1 MLPIRDSSGRAI
13 LVAYYQAASLRVEL
27 RQDPSSLG
35 DAIFFL
41 LSAMAEDESTQ
52 RRGIVTL
59 CVISAT
65 PQPEKRDVDVLLHA
79 ALEDISANIYE
90 WCPLK
95 CNAHHHW
102 VYDHNNVVAQ
112 LEGKHHAVPP
122 FASMLGP
129 GRGNTAPVNLSNSL
143 RSGAAVFDT
152 IIGCFGKEYRIR
164 TRLHEGS
171 FDDYKGILKTF
182 GIPAEHL
189 PFSIDGSEIRVSGS
203 HGKWLQK
210 RRQKEA
216 VLIFHRQSM
225 LRAKDLNISTVGATN
240 EERNQHEIGTTSL
253 VPSCFDVIDI
263 PGRHDVCLGR
273 GTTLHQHAGNIAMRA
288 MMEPLVDEYE
298 NATSTR
304 RQDLN
309 KVIIQAVHLIGG
321 KFLTNKSNDGAW
333 FEVVTD
339 MAIVE
344 KSIGGIFRSMV
355 SRVNANKKSSW
366 TILAGTN

>member
-1 MLPIRDSSGRAI
+1 M
-13 LVAYYQAASLRVEL
+13 V
-27 RQDPSSLG
+27 
-35 DAIFFL
+35 FL
-41 LSAMAEDESTQ
+41 F
-52 RRGIVTL
+52 
-59 CVISAT
+59 VISHLISSPRRLWYEITT
-65 PQPEKRDVDVLLHA
+65 PV
-79 ALEDISANIYE
+79 
-90 WCPLK
+90 
-95 CNAHHHW
+95 
-102 VYDHNNVVAQ
+102 
-112 LEGKHHAVPP
+112 G
-122 FASMLGP
+122 
-129 GRGNTAPVNLSNSL
+129 T
-143 RSGAAVFDT
+143 
-152 IIGCFGKEYRIR
+152 
-164 TRLHEGS
+164 

-182 GIPAEHL
+182 GIPAEQL

-216 VLIFHRQSM
+216 VLILHRQSM
-225 LRAKDLNISTVGATN
+225 LRARDLNISMIGSMMDVEQG
-240 EERNQHEIGTTSL
+240 QHEIGTTTSL

-298 NATSTR
+298 NATSSR

-339 MAIVE
+339 MSIVE

-355 SRVNANKKSSW
+355 SRVNANKKSNW
-366 TILAGTN
+366 TLAGS

>member
-1 MLPIRDSSGRAI
+1 M
-13 LVAYYQAASLRVEL
+13 
-27 RQDPSSLG
+27 
-35 DAIFFL
+35 
-41 LSAMAEDESTQ
+41 
-52 RRGIVTL
+52 
-59 CVISAT
+59 
-65 PQPEKRDVDVLLHA
+65 
-79 ALEDISANIYE
+79 
-90 WCPLK
+90 
-95 CNAHHHW
+95 
-102 VYDHNNVVAQ
+102 
-112 LEGKHHAVPP
+112 
-122 FASMLGP
+122 
-129 GRGNTAPVNLSNSL
+129 
-143 RSGAAVFDT
+143 
-152 IIGCFGKEYRIR
+152 
-164 TRLHEGS
+164 
-171 FDDYKGILKTF
+171 KTF
-182 GIPAEHL
+182 GIPSEQL

-203 HGKWLQK
+203 HGKWLQR

-216 VLIFHRQSM
+216 MLILHRQSM
-225 LRAKDLNISTVGATN
+225 LRDRELKISMDM
-240 EERNQHEIGTTSL
+240 EQDQQQHEI

-339 MAIVE
+339 MAVVE

-366 TILAGTN
+366 TLPGSST